1 MYEKSVVGSGEHS
14 GNGTPIYIILRGFDK
29 VRHICYNVCMIK
41 GCVGFSRIGNSLITH
56 MLLVRG
62 KRVVEVPLICAIIY
76 TNDKGLEQ

>member
-1 MYEKSVVGSGEHS
+1 MRSRPWFWTLTLE
-14 GNGTPIYIILRGFDK
+14 TRTDIYNIKKPDK

-62 KRVVEVPLICAIIY
+62 KRVVEVLLYVPVSI
-76 TNDKGLEQ
+76 